1 MTHPHFP
8 NSKSLAATSATPSAK
23 GSLLLVGLGSNP
35 SHAFGDVL
43 IDSGADYVVLP
54 EKAGL
59 RAGVNLPAQ
68 PSTTLRGVGGSVRA
82 ELVANV
88 SLEFEGLAIVAE
100 VMFDY
105 SNSVPALFG
114 RSGIRALKEIGLD
127 RTDWHWMP

>member
-1 MTHPHFP
+1 VTHPHFP
-8 NSKSLAATSATPSAK
+8 NSKALAGTSATPSAR
-23 GSLLLVGLGSNP
+23 GALLLVGVGSNP
-35 SHAFGDVL
+35 GYAFGDVL

-59 RAGVNLPAQ
+59 RAGINLPAI
-68 PSTTLRGVGGSVRA
+68 PSTRLNGVGGNVTA
-82 ELVANV
+82 ELARGVK
-88 SLEFEGLAIVAE
+88 LEFEGLTIAAD

-114 RSGIRALKEIGLD
+114 RSGILALKEIGLD